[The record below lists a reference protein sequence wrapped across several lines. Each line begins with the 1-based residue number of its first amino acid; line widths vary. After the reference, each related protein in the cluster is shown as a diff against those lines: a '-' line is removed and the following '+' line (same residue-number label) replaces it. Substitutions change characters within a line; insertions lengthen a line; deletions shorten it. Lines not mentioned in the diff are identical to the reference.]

1 MAKKRNKKNVDP
13 EYFERVQIRTYL
25 IPVLLAEPDAVDWF
39 RRLDIDPNE
48 LDESRESVQR
58 LVDLFVDGEPPASL
72 TSLLLELDTVSAP
85 STFEELLAEL
95 EAWSHTPPD
104 EARTEYNLPLWA
116 RLHASDVLKG
126 VVSHAHDTKVRR
138 LVEFALPSP
147 RPLSREDVVQSIP
160 ALRAELRAVFTSK
173 GRSALCE
180 VVHYV
185 SPSEVELFI
194 FHGTTRRLRT
204 LVDDQQVAVGDAN
217 ATARVEQRDQA
228 MMVARVCLGTGRIR
242 VNARTTPDLQLLRGA
257 FGAAIFGNPS
267 VYEVPSRMPLR
278 DLLRNPA
285 LAVPASLASARLVEV
300 ALHGAGSSLKMQ
312 VRMDNVLSA
321 VQSGALPLP
330 DVVPVAAK
338 FMLRSAAG
346 GRERAVEVTSPNSV
360 RSSRSLDDAVVDEFL
375 AMNGLLTPIADLE
388 AAG

>member
-1 MAKKRNKKNVDP
+1 MALKRNKKHLDP
-13 EYFERVQIRTYL
+13 AYFESVSIRAFL
-25 IPVLLAEPDAVDWF
+25 LPALLAEPEAVGWLG
-39 RRLDIDPNE
+39 RLGINPNE
-48 LDESRESVQR
+48 LDDSPESVQL
-58 LVDLFVDGEPPASL
+58 LVDLFVGGEPPASL
-72 TSLLLELDTVSAP
+72 TSLLLELDAVSTP
-85 STFEELLAEL
+85 GTFEELLAEL

-116 RLHASDVLKG
+116 RLHAPDLLKG
-126 VVSHAHDTKVRR
+126 IVSHAHDSKVRR
-138 LVEFALPSP
+138 LVEFALPIP
-147 RPLSREDVVQSIP
+147 RPLSRADVVQSIP
-160 ALRAELRAVFTSK
+160 ALREELRAVFTAK

-180 VVHYV
+180 VVHYG
-185 SPSEVELFI
+185 SPGEVELFI

-204 LVDDQQVAVGDAN
+204 LVDDRQVAVGDAN

-278 DLLRNPA
+278 DLLRYPA

-300 ALHGAGSSLKMQ
+300 TLHGAGSPLKIQ
-312 VRMDNVLSA
+312 VRTDNVLSA
-321 VQSGALPLP
+321 VQSGVLPLP
-330 DVVPVAAK
+330 DVVPVSAK
-338 FMLRSAAG
+338 FLLRSAAG
-346 GRERAVEVTSPNSV
+346 GRERALEVIARNSI
-360 RSSRSLDDAVVDEFL
+360 RASRQLDDATIEEFL
-375 AMNGLLTPIADLE
+375 ALNGLLTPLVGLE